1 MDHCIAAACPI
12 ENVKELGKANRV
24 LIRQKLSA
32 LTKKSAEILLNTGQ
46 SAFAAV
52 QELLNTLSYEKGNPG
67 DRPLLH
73 QLQLLQF

>member
-1 MDHCIAAACPI
+1 
-12 ENVKELGKANRV
+12 VKGLGKANGILLKR
-24 LIRQKLSA
+24 ILSA
-32 LTKKSAEILLNTGQ
+32 PAKKSAEILLKLGQ

>member
-1 MDHCIAAACPI
+1 M
-12 ENVKELGKANRV
+12 
-24 LIRQKLSA
+24 SA

>member
-1 MDHCIAAACPI
+1 MMARLNA
-12 ENVKELGKANRV
+12 NVKRLGKADKMLFQADFICSNE
-24 LIRQKLSA
+24 
-32 LTKKSAEILLNTGQ
+32 KSAEILPKPEQ

-73 QLQLLQF
+73 ELQLLQF

>member
-1 MDHCIAAACPI
+1 M
-12 ENVKELGKANRV
+12 GRSY
-24 LIRQKLSA
+24 RQFLSA
-32 LTKKSAEILLNTGQ
+32 LAKKLAEFLLKLGQ